1 MYILKSIITV
11 LMTAAC
17 GLAEKATD
25 VTLDCEQH
33 SPQTIPFCGEHHGGE
48 DGYRMIGAI
57 HPVNGQS
64 GSNCFGQAPYTVKIC
79 CQPSKYGFTFAPTA
93 YFNDSPPTCILRSAG
108 RHNNNRSGP
117 SWNQGINHAPSA
129 FQYCSVTEDQET

>member
-1 MYILKSIITV
+1 MLRNTRDSPFLRGLPVQVKRATQNNIKSKMYILKSIITV

-79 CQPSKYGFTFAPTA
+79 CQPSK
-93 YFNDSPPTCILRSAG
+93 RSAG
-108 RHNNNRSGP
+108 RHNNNRS
-117 SWNQGINHAPSA
+117 
-129 FQYCSVTEDQET
+129 